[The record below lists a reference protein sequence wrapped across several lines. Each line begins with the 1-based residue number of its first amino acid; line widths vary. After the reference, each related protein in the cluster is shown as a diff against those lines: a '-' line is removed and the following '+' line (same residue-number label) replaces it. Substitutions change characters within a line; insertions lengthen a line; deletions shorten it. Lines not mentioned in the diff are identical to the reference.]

1 MSPNIREMKKVL
13 YWIVCCLCCS
23 QLWAQQTAIED
34 FLFRLKSFDSSITQ
48 TQIDAELQGVAVLSD
63 SLKAELYTELGN
75 FYYVVKRDN
84 EAAFRNFYLA
94 LENEAI
100 ASYTQ
105 ANAYNGI
112 GVIFKEYHQTTI
124 AEEKYRKA
132 LAIMQKKH
140 ADSISDIASVYN
152 NLGNLYEDANLRDS
166 AYAYYKKGINLGDA
180 HQQPAVGCLF
190 NLGHL
195 LLSRDSSYYYT
206 KRALDHVVAKNDS
219 LMMTLC
225 WLNLGVIET
234 DAGNLQAAD
243 SLLTLSKRS
252 AKNNGQEAYLH
263 EVDMYRGYWE
273 VRKGTLVSGI
283 EKIEK
288 ELPFFEQRKDYAQ
301 LKKAYEVLEQA
312 YVKVGDYK
320 KAYGTSKAFLQLGS
334 TQKKQRKLVVEQ
346 GIPLLKSYQK
356 LLENQRVRQHKN
368 RKFLPIA
375 IASLLIGMLLGVLF
389 FIHFKQRKKEEVL
402 DMEKKNNELSSDVVE
417 LIDESKQITHELLL
431 KSIVISE
438 KQSFLK
444 SLLEKLKEQMRL
456 AKGQREKEFL
466 QSLYKEIQMNR
477 QEHLEKEFEV
487 VFGKTHPNFFS
498 KIQEKGFVLTSNEM
512 KLAALVRLNFSTREI
527 SEITKKTPNTVNV
540 GKTRLKSKLQL
551 TKEDSLCSFL
561 QNIDR

>member
-180 HQQPAVGCLF
+180 HQQPAVGCL
-190 NLGHL
+190 
-195 LLSRDSSYYYT
+195 
-206 KRALDHVVAKNDS
+206 
-219 LMMTLC
+219 
-225 WLNLGVIET
+225 
-234 DAGNLQAAD
+234 
-243 SLLTLSKRS
+243 
-252 AKNNGQEAYLH
+252 
-263 EVDMYRGYWE
+263 
-273 VRKGTLVSGI
+273 
-283 EKIEK
+283 
-288 ELPFFEQRKDYAQ
+288 
-301 LKKAYEVLEQA
+301 
-312 YVKVGDYK
+312 
-320 KAYGTSKAFLQLGS
+320 
-334 TQKKQRKLVVEQ
+334 
-346 GIPLLKSYQK
+346 
-356 LLENQRVRQHKN
+356 
-368 RKFLPIA
+368 
-375 IASLLIGMLLGVLF
+375 LI
-389 FIHFKQRKKEEVL
+389 
-402 DMEKKNNELSSDVVE
+402 
-417 LIDESKQITHELLL
+417 
-431 KSIVISE
+431 
-438 KQSFLK
+438 
-444 SLLEKLKEQMRL
+444 
-456 AKGQREKEFL
+456 
-466 QSLYKEIQMNR
+466 
-477 QEHLEKEFEV
+477 
-487 VFGKTHPNFFS
+487 
-498 KIQEKGFVLTSNEM
+498 
-512 KLAALVRLNFSTREI
+512 
-527 SEITKKTPNTVNV
+527 
-540 GKTRLKSKLQL
+540 
-551 TKEDSLCSFL
+551 
-561 QNIDR
+561 